1 MVYSPGIDSG
11 NRVHLVA
18 YLNYAALIPDKVMTD
33 TLGDDVIY
41 QATGGPVAIKAMFVA
56 FVNPVFSGDSH
67 LSENR
72 KQLDVAV
79 ADVPGFKKGSVF
91 TVSGTNYTVDDI
103 ISNDGYFATLVL
115 R

>member
-1 MVYSPGIDSG
+1 MISAHIHYDQWPMNFAS
-11 NRVHLVA
+11 
-18 YLNYAALIPDKVMTD
+18 LIQDKIMTD

-41 QATGGPVAIKAMFVA
+41 QAVGGPVAIKGLFGA
-56 FVNPVFSGDSH
+56 FVNSVFSGDSH
-67 LSENR
+67 LSESR

-91 TVSGTNYTVDDI
+91 TIAGTNYTVDDI